1 MAESSAPL
9 TRYKAGSAGQ
19 AQCLAVLEVKSVASL
34 RHALS
39 LVDFAELMGLVQA
52 KMAEHLQPPEPIN
65 DHTFLVSV
73 ASEPASTQAQGQQFI
88 NALQAA
94 PLAPSLPMV
103 EAAIAVTE
111 IQPEDQDVTAILQ
124 QSYDLAGR
132 LNPGE
137 IEVESNGSAPTNPPD
152 PIEVL
157 EEALKADRCELL
169 YQPLVALSAIEGEY
183 YEVLTQLKDADG
195 QAIPARISSATQ
207 AGSTSANYWM
217 SKWRNEA

>member
-1 MAESSAPL
+1 
-9 TRYKAGSAGQ
+9 
-19 AQCLAVLEVKSVASL
+19 
-34 RHALS
+34 
-39 LVDFAELMGLVQA
+39 
-52 KMAEHLQPPEPIN
+52 
-65 DHTFLVSV
+65 
-73 ASEPASTQAQGQQFI
+73 
-88 NALQAA
+88 
-94 PLAPSLPMV
+94 MV

-195 QAIPARISSATQ
+195 QAIPAQGISSATQ
-207 AGSTSANYWM
+207 AVSTSANYWM
-217 SKWRNEA
+217 SKWRNEV